1 MSLFNLSRWR
11 PAHLLLAWT
20 TYWLALLIVAIGPAI
35 PAMLRATAKDVHGE
49 INASFGNSV
58 FVLTV
63 KQAGQ
68 VTWTG
73 SIHALAAALTPRRR
87 LQLRR
92 RVTAHKSP
100 VRR

>member
-1 MSLFNLSRWR
+1 M
-11 PAHLLLAWT
+11 LLAWT

-73 SIHALAAALTPRRR
+73 SIHALAAALWIGIPP
-87 LQLRR
+87 LVLWILWLRAR
-92 RVTAHKSP
+92 SGALRSDGVERVKA
-100 VRR
+100 